1 MDLRPR
7 STALGRC
14 DLDYSAYV
22 IAVDY
27 EVLGCQVTVATIFD
41 YCFGP
46 TFFLLRSLGADC
58 GDDRCSLT
66 LRGE

>member
-1 MDLRPR
+1 MN
-7 STALGRC
+7 
-14 DLDYSAYV
+14 
-22 IAVDY
+22 AVDY

-46 TFFLLRSLGADC
+46 AFFLLRSLGADC
-58 GDDRCSLT
+58 GDDRYSLT